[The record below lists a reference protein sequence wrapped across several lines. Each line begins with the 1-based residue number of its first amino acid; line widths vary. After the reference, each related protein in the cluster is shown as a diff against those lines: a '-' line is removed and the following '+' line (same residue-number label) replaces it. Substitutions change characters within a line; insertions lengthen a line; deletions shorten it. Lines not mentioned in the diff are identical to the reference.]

1 MLNTH
6 ENNLKAKKMF
16 EEFCERIEQ
25 EEKKKK
31 KKKTKKQDKKYKI
44 INL

>member
-16 EEFCERIEQ
+16 EEFCKRIEQ

-31 KKKTKKQDKKYKI
+31 QNKKNKRK
-44 INL
+44 

>member
-6 ENNLKAKKMF
+6 ENNLKAKKML
-16 EEFCERIEQ
+16 EEGYKKYLE

-31 KKKTKKQDKKYKI
+31 NRKSKTKKTK
-44 INL
+44 

>member
-25 EEKKKK
+25 EEKKKEK
-31 KKKTKKQDKKYKI
+31 RNRKIKPKKTK
-44 INL
+44 

>member
-16 EEFCERIEQ
+16 EEFCKRIEL

-31 KKKTKKQDKKYKI
+31 NRKSKTKKTK
-44 INL
+44 